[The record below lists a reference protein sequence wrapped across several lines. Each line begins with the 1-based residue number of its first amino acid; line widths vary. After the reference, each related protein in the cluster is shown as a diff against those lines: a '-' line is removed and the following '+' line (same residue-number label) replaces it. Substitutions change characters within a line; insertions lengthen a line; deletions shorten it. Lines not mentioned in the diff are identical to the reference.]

1 MPKKVATMCTL
12 SAVHLIKQQIIFTSI
27 FTVGLFFFM
36 LTYSVTLNTYKH
48 YNKSSDVTIYKF
60 WPQTGNQTFVER

>member
-1 MPKKVATMCTL
+1 
-12 SAVHLIKQQIIFTSI
+12 
-27 FTVGLFFFM
+27 M